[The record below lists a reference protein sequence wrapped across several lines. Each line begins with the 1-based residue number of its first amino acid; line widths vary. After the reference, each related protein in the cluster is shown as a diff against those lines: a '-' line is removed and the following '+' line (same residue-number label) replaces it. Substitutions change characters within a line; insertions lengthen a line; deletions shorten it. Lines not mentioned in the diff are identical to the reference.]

1 MGALEGCNTSVTICS
16 NHPSAEPEP
25 AWDQKLQSLPP
36 QFLNNVITVDTM
48 CPTISCQ
55 RPTHLVQN
63 KKQKNKAIPP
73 GVVKVA
79 FVMGIRSLTGLMHKL
94 KLSLGDQRSASTPQT
109 GLLHRIDLMLV
120 EGAVSIDF
128 LLYSLLKQKQNKI
141 YFC

>member
-1 MGALEGCNTSVTICS
+1 
-16 NHPSAEPEP
+16 
-25 AWDQKLQSLPP
+25 
-36 QFLNNVITVDTM
+36 M

-94 KLSLGDQRSASTPQT
+94 KLSLGDQRSASIPQT

-120 EGAVSIDF
+120 EGVVSIDF